1 MPPDPPDYSADLPT
15 IRLGDSPGRMGD
27 LPAGGFLPREPRSWE
42 DVGVEP
48 ALVEQIV
55 IRMLAREGSTA
66 GRRVAQELCLAATL
80 LKDVFDGLKLQK
92 VVQHRGSTATGD
104 FIWELTDHGRDMA
117 LESRKLSTYIGP
129 VPVPFH
135 QYVRGV
141 EAQTLA
147 NIRPTRDDLA
157 RAFEDMS
164 LDPALVDALG
174 PAISSG
180 RALFLYG
187 EPGNGKTSIAERVTR
202 SFGDTIWMPVT
213 LLIDG
218 HIVKL
223 YDPATHVHRPD
234 NSRTLSVLE
243 RADRRWVRIDRPT
256 IIAGGELTLDM
267 LEIQRNPTSG
277 VCEAPLQLK
286 ANCGTLVIDDFGRQ
300 RIEPLTLLNRWIFP
314 LERRVDYL
322 RLPDGR
328 KIPAPF
334 DPLLIFSTNIDPS
347 TLVDEAFLRR
357 IPYKIRVPDP
367 TRDQFG
373 GLVLSMA
380 AVLGVEVPHGSLTYL
395 MERHYRGRAMRFCHP
410 RDLLNQV
417 LDNARYLQI
426 PAVATPDAWD
436 KAVSNYFGATTPQ

>member
-1 MPPDPPDYSADLPT
+1 MPPDPPDSYDLPT
-15 IRLGDSPGRMGD
+15 IRLGDPGTRMGD
-27 LPAGGFLPREPRSWE
+27 LPSVGFLPRDPKTWE
-42 DVGVEP
+42 EVGVEP
-48 ALVEQIV
+48 TLVEQIAA
-55 IRMLAREGSTA
+55 RLLAREGTAA
-66 GRRVAQELCLAATL
+66 GRKIATELALSSAL
-80 LKDVFDGLKLQK
+80 LKEVLDGLKTQK
-92 VVQHRGSTATGD
+92 MVQHRGATTMGD
-104 FIWELTDHGRDMA
+104 FIWELTDNGRDMA
-117 LESRKLSTYIGP
+117 LESRKLSSYVGP
-129 VPVPFH
+129 VPVPFS
-135 QYVRGV
+135 QYVRAV
-141 EAQTLA
+141 EMQSLA
-147 NIRPTRDDLA
+147 NIRPSRDDLT

-164 LDPALVDALG
+164 LEPALIDAIG

-213 LLIDG
+213 LLVDG

-234 NSRTLSVLE
+234 STRTLSVLE
-243 RADRRWVRIDRPT
+243 RADRRWVRIERPT

-314 LERRVDYL
+314 LERRIDYL

-367 TRDQFG
+367 SRDQFG
-373 GLVLSMA
+373 RLVLTMA
-380 AVLGVEVPHGSLTYL
+380 ESLGVEVPNGSLTYL
-395 MERHYRGRAMRFCHP
+395 MDRHYRGRALRFCHP
-410 RDLLNQV
+410 RDLLMQV
-417 LDNARYLQI
+417 VDNARYLQM
-426 PAVATPDAWD
+426 PAIASPDAWD
-436 KAVSNYFGATTPQ
+436 KAVANYFGAAPTP

>member
-1 MPPDPPDYSADLPT
+1 MSNDPPDYGADLPT
-15 IRLGDSPGRMGD
+15 IRLGATPARMGE

-42 DVGVEP
+42 DVGVD
-48 ALVEQIV
+48 ASLVEQI
-55 IRMLAREGSTA
+55 ILRMLAREGSTT
-66 GRRVAQELCLAATL
+66 GRRVAHELSLSAAL
-80 LKDVFDGLKLQK
+80 LKEVLEGLKAQK
-92 VVQHRGSTATGD
+92 LVQHRGATATGD
-104 FIWELTDHGRDMA
+104 FIWELTEAGRHTA
-117 LESRKLSTYIGP
+117 IESRKLSSYVGP

-141 EAQTLA
+141 QAQTLA
-147 NIRPTRDDLA
+147 HIWPTRDDLA
-157 RAFEDMS
+157 RAFEDMT
-164 LDPALVDALG
+164 LNAELVDAIG

-187 EPGNGKTSIAERVTR
+187 KPGNGKTSIAERVTR
-202 SFGDTIWMPVT
+202 SFGDTIWIPVT

-223 YDPATHVHRPD
+223 YDPATHQHQPD
-234 NSRTLSVLE
+234 GARTLSVLD
-243 RADRRWVRIDRPT
+243 RADRRWVRIERPT
-256 IIAGGELTLDM
+256 VIAGGELTLDM

-314 LERRVDYL
+314 LERRVDHL

-334 DPLLIFSTNIDPS
+334 EPLLIFSTNIEPS

-367 TRDQFG
+367 TRDEFG
-373 GLVLSMA
+373 RLILVLAEAMDIT
-380 AVLGVEVPHGSLTYL
+380 VPHGALTYL
-395 MERHYRGRAMRFCHP
+395 LERHYRDRPMRFCHP
-410 RDLLNQV
+410 RDLLQQV
-417 LDNARYLQI
+417 ADHARYHQF
-426 PAVATPDAWD
+426 PAVADAAAWD
-436 KAVSNYFGATTPQ
+436 RAVHNYFSASGGG

>member
-1 MPPDPPDYSADLPT
+1 MPPDSPDSYDLPT
-15 IRLGDSPGRMGD
+15 IRLGDPSTRMGE
-27 LPAGGFLPREPRSWE
+27 LPSVGFLPRDPKTWE
-42 DVGVEP
+42 ELGVEP
-48 ALVEQIV
+48 TLVEQIV
-55 IRMLAREGSTA
+55 VRLLAREGTAA
-66 GRRVAQELCLAATL
+66 GRKIATELSLSSAL
-80 LKDVFDGLKLQK
+80 LKEVLDGLKAQK
-92 VVQHRGSTATGD
+92 VAQHRGSTTMGD

-117 LESRKLSTYIGP
+117 LESRKLSSYVGP
-129 VPVPFH
+129 VPVPFS
-135 QYVRGV
+135 QYVRAV
-141 EAQTLA
+141 EMQSLA

-164 LDPALVDALG
+164 LEPALIDAIG

-234 NSRTLSVLE
+234 TTRTLSVLE
-243 RADRRWVRIDRPT
+243 RADRRWVRIERPT

-314 LERRVDYL
+314 LERRIDYL

-367 TRDQFG
+367 SRDQFG
-373 GLVLSMA
+373 RLLLNMA
-380 AVLGVEVPHGSLTYL
+380 AALGVEVPNGSLTYL
-395 MERHYRGRAMRFCHP
+395 MDRHYRGRALRFCHP
-410 RDLLNQV
+410 RDLLMQV
-417 LDNARYLQI
+417 VDNARYLQI
-426 PAVATPDAWD
+426 PAIATPDAWD
-436 KAVSNYFGATTPQ
+436 KAVANYFGAAPTP

>member
-1 MPPDPPDYSADLPT
+1 
-15 IRLGDSPGRMGD
+15 
-27 LPAGGFLPREPRSWE
+27 
-42 DVGVEP
+42 
-48 ALVEQIV
+48 
-55 IRMLAREGSTA
+55 
-66 GRRVAQELCLAATL
+66 
-80 LKDVFDGLKLQK
+80 
-92 VVQHRGSTATGD
+92 
-104 FIWELTDHGRDMA
+104 MA
-117 LESRKLSTYIGP
+117 LESRKLSSYVGP
-129 VPVPFH
+129 VPVPFS
-135 QYVRGV
+135 QYVRAV
-141 EAQTLA
+141 EMQSLA

-164 LDPALVDALG
+164 LEPALIDAIG

-234 NSRTLSVLE
+234 TTRTLSVLE
-243 RADRRWVRIDRPT
+243 RADRRWVRIERPT

-314 LERRVDYL
+314 LERRIDYL

-367 TRDQFG
+367 SRDQFG
-373 GLVLSMA
+373 RLLLSMA
-380 AVLGVEVPHGSLTYL
+380 AALGVEVPNGSLTYL
-395 MERHYRGRAMRFCHP
+395 MDRHYRGRALRFCHP
-410 RDLLNQV
+410 RDLLMQV
-417 LDNARYLQI
+417 VDNARYLQI
-426 PAVATPDAWD
+426 PAIATPDAWD
-436 KAVSNYFGATTPQ
+436 KAVANYFGAAPTP

>member
-1 MPPDPPDYSADLPT
+1 M
-15 IRLGDSPGRMGD
+15 
-27 LPAGGFLPREPRSWE
+27 
-42 DVGVEP
+42 
-48 ALVEQIV
+48 
-55 IRMLAREGSTA
+55 
-66 GRRVAQELCLAATL
+66 
-80 LKDVFDGLKLQK
+80 
-92 VVQHRGSTATGD
+92 
-104 FIWELTDHGRDMA
+104 
-117 LESRKLSTYIGP
+117 
-129 VPVPFH
+129 PFH

-164 LDPALVDALG
+164 LDPALVDAIG

-202 SFGDTIWMPVT
+202 SFGDTIWMPIT

-234 NSRTLSVLE
+234 TAKTLSVLD

-314 LERRVDYL
+314 ARTARGL
-322 RLPDGR
+322 
-328 KIPAPF
+328 PAPPRRSQ
-334 DPLLIFSTNIDPS
+334 DSSALRPAAHLLHEHRP
-347 TLVDEAFLRR
+347 
-357 IPYKIRVPDP
+357 
-367 TRDQFG
+367 Q
-373 GLVLSMA
+373 
-380 AVLGVEVPHGSLTYL
+380 
-395 MERHYRGRAMRFCHP
+395 HP
-410 RDLLNQV
+410 R
-417 LDNARYLQI
+417 R
-426 PAVATPDAWD
+426 
-436 KAVSNYFGATTPQ
+436 

>member
-1 MPPDPPDYSADLPT
+1 
-15 IRLGDSPGRMGD
+15 MGD
-27 LPAGGFLPREPRSWE
+27 LPSVGFLPRDPKTWE
-42 DVGVEP
+42 ELGVEP
-48 ALVEQIV
+48 TLVEQIV
-55 IRMLAREGSTA
+55 VRLLAREGTAA
-66 GRRVAQELCLAATL
+66 GRKIATELSLSSAL
-80 LKDVFDGLKLQK
+80 LKEVLDGLKAQK
-92 VVQHRGSTATGD
+92 VAQHRGSTTMGD

-117 LESRKLSTYIGP
+117 LESRKLSSYVGP
-129 VPVPFH
+129 VPVPFS
-135 QYVRGV
+135 QYVRAV
-141 EAQTLA
+141 EMQSLA

-164 LDPALVDALG
+164 LEPALIDAIG

-234 NSRTLSVLE
+234 TTRTLSVLE
-243 RADRRWVRIDRPT
+243 RADRRWVRIERPT

-314 LERRVDYL
+314 LERRIDYL

-367 TRDQFG
+367 SRDQFG
-373 GLVLSMA
+373 RLLLSMA
-380 AVLGVEVPHGSLTYL
+380 AALGVEVPNGSLTYL
-395 MERHYRGRAMRFCHP
+395 MDRHYRGRALRFCHP
-410 RDLLNQV
+410 RDLLMQV
-417 LDNARYLQI
+417 VDNARYLQI
-426 PAVATPDAWD
+426 PAIATPDAWD
-436 KAVSNYFGATTPQ
+436 KAVANYFGAAPTP